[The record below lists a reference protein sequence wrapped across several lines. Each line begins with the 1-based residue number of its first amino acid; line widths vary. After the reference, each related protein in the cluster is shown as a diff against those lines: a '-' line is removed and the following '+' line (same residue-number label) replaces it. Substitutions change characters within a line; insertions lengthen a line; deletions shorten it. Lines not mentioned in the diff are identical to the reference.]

1 MTYLELVNGVLRRL
15 RETTVTS
22 VNVNPYSLLIG
33 DFVNDAKKLVEEAW
47 DWSMQRKLIS
57 TTLTVNDPDENND
70 VILVG
75 SGEFPKI
82 ESMIV
87 GWENADVSK
96 TGDNFVTYIDQN
108 TMEEYIRMQQPLIG
122 TSVPAGRPMYYSFYG
137 IDSNRDSVIRLYP
150 SPDKTYLLLTNLFT
164 PQTDLSE
171 DLDVLQVPSRPVI
184 YMATALAARERGE
197 TGGTSSAE
205 LGSMANAFLSDAIAR
220 DANNRPEDLIY
231 RAV

>member
-47 DWSMQRKLIS
+47 DWSMQRKPIIQLIAD
-57 TTLTVNDPDENND
+57 NDRS
-70 VILVG
+70 VVLLG
-75 SGEFPKI
+75 SGESPKI
-82 ESMIV
+82 QSMTV
-87 GWENADVSK
+87 GWEGGNLNGG
-96 TGDNFVTYIDQN
+96 TGNYFVEYIDQV
-108 TMEEYIRMQQPLIG
+108 TMEKYERTIG
-122 TSVPAGRPMYYSFYG
+122 SINSPEPKGMPYYYTLDG
-137 IDSNRDSVIRLYP
+137 INSNRDTEILLYP
-150 SPDKTYLLLTNLFT
+150 VPDQNYYLYTQIFT
-164 PQTDLSE
+164 PQADLSE